1 MINSRFIH
9 IGYVDS
15 IQYQGFDSKEPIA
28 VLLPRVAWME
38 QVPMT
43 YWTSET
49 ASVAELSQLDR
60 RILHFMVNKNEQRMD
75 GESPQLRGHDKSM
88 SSWSDPNKLHSR
100 SPKSEMHP

>member
-15 IQYQGFDSKEPIA
+15 IQYQGFDSKEPMAI
-28 VLLPRVAWME
+28 LKPRAAWME
-38 QVPMT
+38 QELPK
-43 YWTSET
+43 YWNVET
-49 ASVAELSQLDR
+49 TKILLLSQIER
-60 RILHFMVNKNEQRMD
+60 RILYFMIEKYEHRMN